1 MEELEQG
8 EGEGECEGEG
18 GDEGEGE
25 GGCDAAPE
33 PGVGQEEV
41 RGGSIGRGALP
52 GQTGI
57 YVLLKY

>member
-1 MEELEQG
+1 MKVKVNVKEKVG
-8 EGEGECEGEG
+8 MKVKVKV
-18 GDEGEGE
+18 DVMPT
-25 GGCDAAPE
+25 PE